1 MVVPGCYRY
10 LGGEKMGAGSTRG
23 ILAAVTL
30 DKDIVTGGVPIFVA
44 KNEEEREK
52 IALYV
57 SRSLDAMV
65 HDLENGCYIIVRH

>member
-1 MVVPGCYRY
+1 MVVY
-10 LGGEKMGAGSTRG
+10 STNG

-30 DKDIVTGGVPIFVA
+30 DRKLVDGAVPIFLA
-44 KNEEEREK
+44 KDEEEREK
-52 IALYV
+52 LATFI